1 MPHVAVANVIGT
13 IGLLALLGIV
23 VAIST
28 TYTVQ
33 YNAQS
38 VQTGLQEVALYTSNQ
53 LVSMA
58 SLTASSQ
65 KTNLTAYKV
74 LDFPSNLGYLGY
86 TINLTSDSSGY
97 KVMAYLDSNP
107 HVNANASLNFPA
119 GIQVLN
125 STNRTGPNWVSL
137 TESVHSGEGG
147 SLYKATLTAV
157 IVFQSAN
164 GLPYVGLGVSSHGRN
179 L

>member
-1 MPHVAVANVIGT
+1 VPHVAIANVIGT

-23 VAIST
+23 LAISSTLT
-28 TYTVQ
+28 TQ
-33 YNAQS
+33 YSAQG
-38 VQTGLQEVALYTSNQ
+38 VQTGLQEVALYASNQ

-58 SLTASSQ
+58 TLTASSQ

-74 LDFPSNLGYLGY
+74 LDFPSNLGFLGY

-107 HVNANASLNFPA
+107 RVNANASLNFPA

-125 STNRTGPNWVSL
+125 STNWTGPTWVSL
-137 TESVHSGEGG
+137 TESVHSGEAG
-147 SLYKATLTAV
+147 SLYRATLTAV
-157 IVFQSAN
+157 IVFQSVN
-164 GLPYVGLGVSSHGRN
+164 GVPYVGLGVSSHGRN